1 MAAQPIIPPN
11 PPNTLQQGSAVNTG
25 SGNDPAVLSQP
36 ASSGRFLNQPYILD
50 MVTGTKLKLQVVPL
64 DLEYEPETTWNVV
77 ASPGRNNPLYQYTG
91 GEDTLTFS
99 LTWYAQ
105 EKTREDVL
113 TQVKWL
119 ESLSKNDGYD
129 NKPHRIQFVM
139 GTLYSNASFIVFSA
153 KYKLSL
159 FQRPYNMMPTLA
171 TQELI
176 LKRVTQFNRGS
187 SDIQRIDT

>member
-1 MAAQPIIPPN
+1 MAATPIIPAT
-11 PPNTLQQGSAVNTG
+11 PPNTLQTTTSVNSPSTG
-25 SGNDPAVLSQP
+25 EQTIPQKNYTVN
-36 ASSGRFLNQPYILD
+36 RFLNQPYILD
-50 MVTGTKLKLQVVPL
+50 MVTGKKLTLQVVPL
-64 DLEYEPETTWNVV
+64 ELEYDPETSWNVV
-77 ASPGRNNPLYQYTG
+77 AAPGRNNPLYQYTG

-139 GTLYSNASFIVFSA
+139 GTLYSNANFIIFSA

-171 TQELI
+171 TQELV
-176 LKRVTQFNRGS
+176 LKRVSQFNRGS